1 MQQKRKQRV
10 SPPTLCFVKSASHPK
25 SKPSESKMFKQ
36 FFCFH
41 FGCIKSRIK
50 LFTWLKINL
59 QSFCVKKKLIF
70 SIIIHFGAAPKKRE
84 IMQVPK
90 YLPLIQSQIV
100 LQLTTYSLSLRL
112 MNLKGSLQKLKVL
125 NNMFLCFR
133 CLYKV

>member
-1 MQQKRKQRV
+1 MQQNRKQRV

-36 FFCFH
+36 FFFY
-41 FGCIKSRIK
+41 FVCIKSCIK
-50 LFTWLKINL
+50 LFTGPKINL
-59 QSFCVKKKLIF
+59 QSLCVKQKLIF